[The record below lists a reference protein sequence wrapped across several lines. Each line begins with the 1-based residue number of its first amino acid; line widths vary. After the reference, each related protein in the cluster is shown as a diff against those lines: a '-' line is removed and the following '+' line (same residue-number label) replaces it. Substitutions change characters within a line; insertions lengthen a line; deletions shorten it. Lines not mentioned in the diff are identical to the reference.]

1 MIMRKII
8 AIIMMACILMTGG
21 SSAPATEATQAPATE
36 AAQAPATEATQAPV
50 TEAEQAPATE
60 ATQSPA
66 TEAAQEPA
74 TEATQ
79 EATTAEQATMQTTT
93 ETSTEAS
100 TETSEATTAAE
111 QTATVSYSDGT
122 VVKISWKTDM
132 ITYQFSDGMEYS
144 EDEESWYDGALE
156 ILNDPLTPKKTSL
169 EVFYG
174 EQFVYSYDGKNYNS
188 DELPDS
194 TRFWIDVSVGD
205 WKHIHEVETGQI

>member
-8 AIIMMACILMTGG
+8 AIIMMACILMTGC

-93 ETSTEAS
+93 ETS

-205 WKHIHEVETGQI
+205 WKYIHEVETGQI

>member
-1 MIMRKII
+1 
-8 AIIMMACILMTGG
+8 
-21 SSAPATEATQAPATE
+21 
-36 AAQAPATEATQAPV
+36 
-50 TEAEQAPATE
+50 
-60 ATQSPA
+60 
-66 TEAAQEPA
+66 
-74 TEATQ
+74 
-79 EATTAEQATMQTTT
+79 
-93 ETSTEAS
+93 
-100 TETSEATTAAE
+100 
-111 QTATVSYSDGT
+111 
-122 VVKISWKTDM
+122 M